1 MSQALFITG
10 TGAGVGKSTAAQA
23 MLQALADGGYDLKSL
38 FKSAWSITLILP
50 IIYIPYTMTIFPCF

>member
-1 MSQALFITG
+1 MNSASL
-10 TGAGVGKSTAAQA
+10 TAFMTPMATPAVA
-23 MLQALADGGYDLKSL
+23 MCMADGGYDLKSL